1 MSARRGG
8 RANPGGDEFAG
19 PGRSLLCQE
28 AKGAVLP
35 PRPFSEP
42 DAAVMTVAT
51 MTRADVL
58 TACARLRALVGAS
71 DADVVVC
78 DVGAL
83 DADLVAVETLA
94 RLRLTARRLGCGLR
108 LRGTSRAL
116 EQMVAFCG
124 LCDVLPVE
132 AARVLGGDGGKP
144 EQREQPL
151 RVEERVEARDP
162 PV

>member
-1 MSARRGG
+1 
-8 RANPGGDEFAG
+8 
-19 PGRSLLCQE
+19 
-28 AKGAVLP
+28 
-35 PRPFSEP
+35 
-42 DAAVMTVAT
+42 MTIAP
-51 MTRADVL
+51 MTPADVPA
-58 TACARLRALVGAS
+58 TCARLRAVVGAS

-78 DVGAL
+78 DVRAL
-83 DADLVAVETLA
+83 EPDLVAVETLA

-108 LRGTSRAL
+108 LRGASRAL

-132 AARVLGGDGGKP
+132 DGLVLGGHGGQP

-151 RVEERVEARDP
+151 GVEERVEARDP

>member
-1 MSARRGG
+1 
-8 RANPGGDEFAG
+8 
-19 PGRSLLCQE
+19 
-28 AKGAVLP
+28 
-35 PRPFSEP
+35 
-42 DAAVMTVAT
+42 MTLAT
-51 MTRADVL
+51 MTRADVA

-83 DADLVAVETLA
+83 EPDLVAVETLA

-108 LRGTSRAL
+108 LRGASRAL
-116 EQMVAFCG
+116 AQTVAFCG
-124 LCDVLPVE
+124 LSDVLPIE
-132 AARVLGGDGGKP
+132 EELLLGGNGGQP

-151 RVEERVEARDP
+151 GVEERVEARDP

>member
-1 MSARRGG
+1 
-8 RANPGGDEFAG
+8 
-19 PGRSLLCQE
+19 
-28 AKGAVLP
+28 
-35 PRPFSEP
+35 
-42 DAAVMTVAT
+42 MTVAT
-51 MTRADVL
+51 IARADVP
-58 TACARLRALVGAS
+58 TACAGLRALVGAS

-83 DADLVAVETLA
+83 AADLVAIETLA

-108 LRGTSRAL
+108 LRGASRAL
-116 EQMVAFCG
+116 EQLLAFCG

-132 AARVLGGDGGKP
+132 DGLILGRNGGQP

-151 RVEERVEARDP
+151 GVEERVEARDP

>member
-1 MSARRGG
+1 
-8 RANPGGDEFAG
+8 
-19 PGRSLLCQE
+19 
-28 AKGAVLP
+28 
-35 PRPFSEP
+35 
-42 DAAVMTVAT
+42 MTLAT
-51 MTRADVL
+51 IARADV
-58 TACARLRALVGAS
+58 AAVCERLRALVGAC

-83 DADLVAVETLA
+83 EADLVAIEALT
-94 RLRLTARRLGCGLR
+94 RLRLTALRLGCGLR
-108 LRGTSRAL
+108 LRSASPAL

-132 AARVLGGDGGKP
+132 TGLVLRRNGGQP

-151 RVEERVEARDP
+151 RFEERVEGRDP

>member
-1 MSARRGG
+1 
-8 RANPGGDEFAG
+8 
-19 PGRSLLCQE
+19 
-28 AKGAVLP
+28 
-35 PRPFSEP
+35 
-42 DAAVMTVAT
+42 MTLAT
-51 MTRADVL
+51 TTRADVP

-83 DADLVAVETLA
+83 PADLVAVETLA

-108 LRGTSRAL
+108 LRGPSRAL
-116 EQMVAFCG
+116 ERMVAFCG
-124 LCDVLPVE
+124 LCDVLPAE
-132 AARVLGGDGGKP
+132 DGLVLGGDRGQP

-151 RVEERVEARDP
+151 GVEERVEARDP